1 MHSPDTVV
9 QHLMDGRPFGSH
21 IPWCK
26 SAIFFLIETVDDN
39 SWKKSF
45 NKTKLWDMCVMS
57 PIHLQTEID

>member
-1 MHSPDTVV
+1 MFSLDTVM
-9 QHLMDGRPFGSH
+9 HHFMDGRPFGSQ

-39 SWKKSF
+39 SWKMSF
-45 NKTKLWDMCVMS
+45 NKTKLWDMCVVF